1 MKDIFFLLIIFIFV
15 IGLAYFITKK
25 LASLGTL
32 RMQGKNMKI
41 LETIQIGMNQHI
53 HLIEV
58 GDKMF
63 IIGVSKENICY
74 LSEVDDKSIDLSLY
88 QMSNKT
94 PSFEQY
100 LRKWTQKKNDSQ

>member
-1 MKDIFFLLIIFIFV
+1 MFFLLIIFVFV

-32 RMQGKNMKI
+32 RMQGKNIKI

-53 HLIEV
+53 HLIQV

-63 IIGVSKENICY
+63 IIGVSKENISY
-74 LSEVDDKSIDLSLY
+74 LSEIDDQCIDLSLY
-88 QMSNKT
+88 QTGNKT
-94 PSFEQY
+94 PSFEEY
-100 LRKWTQKKNDSQ
+100 LKKWTQKKKDSQ